1 MILMFIICIYRLW
14 KNRKS
19 LKKKDKVS
27 IKEGG
32 NMSVTYFKFDRY
44 NNDALSK
51 WLEQNKAELIDAYD
65 GCLLDNVL
73 YQCKNGVAAFYEQYV
88 NPNESEY
95 VVEFARDNDTKAMNE
110 VKDKW
115 YELQAEAETGY
126 EEEEEME
133 SQR

>member
-1 MILMFIICIYRLW
+1 MFIICIYRLW

-95 VVEFARDNDTKAMNE
+95 IVEFARENNPEDIQA
-110 VKDKW
+110 VKDKF
-115 YELQAEAETGY
+115 YQR
-126 EEEEEME
+126 EEEIEEE
-133 SQR
+133 SER

>member
-51 WLEQNKAELIDAYD
+51 
-65 GCLLDNVL
+65 
-73 YQCKNGVAAFYEQYV
+73 
-88 NPNESEY
+88 
-95 VVEFARDNDTKAMNE
+95 
-110 VKDKW
+110 
-115 YELQAEAETGY
+115 
-126 EEEEEME
+126 
-133 SQR
+133 